1 MRKDLSQKKIGDRST
16 VSGARKERVLSGGY
30 GVSEKAPFTVGK
42 PAPNLILYRIQELC
56 HK

>member
-1 MRKDLSQKKIGDRST
+1 MRKDLPQKKIGDRST

-42 PAPNLILYRIQELC
+42 PAPNLILYRIQE
-56 HK
+56 